1 MMPKKHEAEKENN
14 ERWLITYADLITLL
28 LIFFIILYSMSKIN
42 EQKFVELS
50 QSMAVVFGNVGRSGV
65 LDGGRSIIPMEHS
78 TFKQR
83 QNITNTKEQIKR
95 MIANMGLEG
104 KITVRDEARGLVI
117 SVRDTVFFKPGSA
130 DLGARAQEIITTVA
144 SLLSNLPNS
153 IRIEGHTD
161 NIPIH
166 TFRFFSNWEL
176 STARATNVLHYLVKE
191 KNIAPDRLSAAG
203 YGEFKPIGDN
213 TSETGRTSNR
223 RVDIVVLDEEFGKFE
238 PGNEEPDNIG
248 TTGNNNDENPQYTPP
263 ASSIPDTVDDQ
274 EL

>member
-1 MMPKKHEAEKENN
+1 MPKKQEAEKENN

-28 LIFFIILYSMSKIN
+28 LIFFIVLYSMSKIN
-42 EQKFVELS
+42 EQKFVQLS
-50 QSMAVVFGNVGRSGV
+50 ESMAIVFGNVGRSGV
-65 LDGGRSIIPMEHS
+65 LDGGRSVIPMDHA
-78 TFKQR
+78 TFRQR

-104 KITVRDEARGLVI
+104 KITVREEARGLVI

-130 DLGARAQEIITTVA
+130 DLGPRAQNIITTVA

-166 TFRFFSNWEL
+166 TFRFYSNWEL
-176 STARATNVLHYLVKE
+176 STARATNVLHYLVQK
-191 KNIAPDRLSAAG
+191 KNISPDRLSAAG
-203 YGEFKPIGDN
+203 YGEFKPVADN
-213 TSETGRTSNR
+213 SSEAGRASNR
-223 RVDIVVLDEEFGKFE
+223 RVDIVVLDEAFGKFE
-238 PGNEEPDNIG
+238 PGNEESSSSGDNL
-248 TTGNNNDENPQYTPP
+248 GNNRNPQYTSP
-263 ASSIPDTVDDQ
+263 AVSAPDTVTDE

>member
-1 MMPKKHEAEKENN
+1 MPKKQEAEKENN
-14 ERWLITYADLITLL
+14 ERWLVTYSDLITLL
-28 LIFFIILYSMSKIN
+28 LIFFIVLYSMSKIN

-65 LDGGRSIIPMEHS
+65 LDGGRSIIPMEHA
-78 TFKQR
+78 TFRQR

-104 KITVRDEARGLVI
+104 KITVREEARGLVI

-130 DLGARAQEIITTVA
+130 DLGSRAQNIITTVA

-161 NIPIH
+161 NLPIN
-166 TFRFFSNWEL
+166 TFRYYSNWEL

-191 KNIAPDRLSAAG
+191 KNISPDRLSAAG
-203 YGEFKPIGDN
+203 YGEFKPVADN
-213 TSETGRTSNR
+213 SSEAGRASNR
-223 RVDIVVLDEEFGKFE
+223 RVDIVVLDEAFGKFE
-238 PGNEEPDNIG
+238 PGGEESSTSSDSNDDNG
-248 TTGNNNDENPQYTPP
+248 NPQYTPP
-263 ASSIPDTVDDQ
+263 PVSVPDTVTDE

>member
-1 MMPKKHEAEKENN
+1 MMPKKQEAEKENN
-14 ERWLITYADLITLL
+14 ERWLVTYSDLITLL
-28 LIFFIILYSMSKIN
+28 LIFFIVLYSMSKIN

-65 LDGGRSIIPMEHS
+65 LDGGRSVIPMDHA
-78 TFKQR
+78 TFRQR

-153 IRIEGHTD
+153 IRVEGHTD

-166 TFRFFSNWEL
+166 TFRFYSNWEL
-176 STARATNVLHYLVKE
+176 STARATNVLHYLVQK
-191 KNIAPDRLSAAG
+191 KNISADRLSAAG
-203 YGEFKPIGDN
+203 YGEFKPIAEN
-213 TSETGRTSNR
+213 TTESGRASNR

-238 PGNEEPDNIG
+238 PGNDESGSTIDNN
-248 TTGNNNDENPQYTPP
+248 GNNENQQYTPP
-263 ASSIPDTVDDQ
+263 AESVPDTVTDE